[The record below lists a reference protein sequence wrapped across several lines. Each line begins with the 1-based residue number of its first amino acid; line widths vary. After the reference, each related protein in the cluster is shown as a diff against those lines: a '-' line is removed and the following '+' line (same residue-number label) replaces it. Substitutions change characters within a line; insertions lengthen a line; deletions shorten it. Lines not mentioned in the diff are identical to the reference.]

1 MLKRPTLNRRK
12 FIHKLSNLE
21 QPAAVI
27 IYDCCIL
34 PIHFH
39 DHDYLPVFFSFLK
52 YYPGLDIIAL
62 FFVFLEDK
70 LNLGIFPC
78 SLFPIN

>member
-12 FIHKLSNLE
+12 LIHKLSNLE

-39 DHDYLPVFFSFLK
+39 DHDYLPVFFSKK
-52 YYPGLDIIAL
+52 YYPGLDIITF

-78 SLFPIN
+78 SFISY